1 MKKTITLLFIFFC
14 LLNAQIYAE
23 ISGYLYYKNKA
34 GGNTARVMHDGKWWY
49 KYDANG
55 NRTIKA
61 AAAQHEG
68 NTVTINTTTEYWE
81 YEWDYHN
88 RLIKVQQ
95 FNAPDNAS
103 NVCVEYTYD
112 ALNRRI
118 ERISRTNT
126 KPVVTHYAYGRNG
139 TLTYQKK
146 IVGEELTERTYV
158 YLNNQIVAFVDKTPD
173 GTEKTY
179 YTVTDIQ
186 GTVTEVYDEEFK
198 LVWKSDYAAFGIKAG
213 ETIDLIDFDGLYTGC
228 DFDAETGLSYHWNR
242 WRSEDGNSWL
252 SQDPARDGLN
262 WYGYAGQNPI
272 NFVDPNG
279 EIQYPI
285 LSLHKMQEADSNTK
299 LTGSNLLLN
308 SKGCAVAAI
317 SNMLNLSLEFV
328 NDTYVENGNLNWQ
341 KVADDYGWKLS
352 SENNNSFTKAQYAKQ
367 DNNRKGDFY
376 TIINVNYT
384 VKGKNGDHWVG
395 LQKVVTEDG
404 IDYAVIAASS
414 IHDSSIT
421 AGTVADRKGRGWK
434 VDKDG
439 NIMVPLNQTK
449 GYRTYYKGDIDDE
462 KEDSPTSTHPSS
474 TSQNPE
480 IKYDGSRS
488 GEKPRTEKKH

>member
-118 ERISRTNT
+118 ERISRTQPEPEIT
-126 KPVVTHYAYGRNG
+126 QYAYGRNG
-139 TLTYQKK
+139 ALTYQKK
-146 IVGEELTERTYV
+146 IIGEELTERTYV

-198 LVWKSDYAAFGIKAG
+198 LVWKSDYTAFGIKAG

-228 DFDAETGLSYHWNR
+228 DFDAETGLTYHWNR
-242 WRSEDGNSWL
+242 WRSEDGSTWL

-262 WYGYAGQNPI
+262 WYGYAGQNPVNYKDPLGLRIMKHGAYSSMSDYRFDKI
-272 NFVDPNG
+272 NNTD
-279 EIQYPI
+279 
-285 LSLHKMQEADSNTK
+285 SLISDY
-299 LTGSNLLLN
+299 
-308 SKGCAVAAI
+308 GCAITALANVITEIMHANNPNQQPYDEETHSGFLRPTTPRDVNKNSNNFSNSTDELHWSNAAK
-317 SNMLNLSLEFV
+317 N
-328 NDTYVENGNLNWQ
+328 
-341 KVADDYGWKLS
+341 YGLTAKRS
-352 SENNNSFTKAQYAKQ
+352 TSKSDAKEMIKNAEKSDGQQYIIIQ
-367 DNNRKGDFY
+367 VPI
-376 TIINVNYT
+376 TI
-384 VKGKNGDHWVG
+384 VKGEKKKDTSHWVG
-395 LQKVVTEDG
+395 HSGTILTIDG
-404 IDYAVIAASS
+404 ISWIEIVPSS
-414 IHDSSIT
+414 
-421 AGTVADRKGRGWK
+421 DRDFERENKNSNWMM
-434 VDKDG
+434 KDG
-439 NIMVPLNQTK
+439 KIYV
-449 GYRTYYKGDIDDE
+449 
-462 KEDSPTSTHPSS
+462 KEDAI
-474 TSQNPE
+474 Q
-480 IKYDGSRS
+480 GAVVL
-488 GEKPRTEKKH
+488 EKNNQQGDKNEKNKN